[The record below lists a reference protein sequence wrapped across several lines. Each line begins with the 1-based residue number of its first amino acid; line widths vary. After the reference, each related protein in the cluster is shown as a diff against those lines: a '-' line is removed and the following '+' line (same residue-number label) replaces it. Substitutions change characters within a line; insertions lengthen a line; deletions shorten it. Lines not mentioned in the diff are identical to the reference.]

1 MMNPLFNY
9 KERRFRSG
17 LRITFFSVKM
27 ILLVGFIQYIPM
39 AGWQWMFVPPCAY
52 IWYRLS
58 LFLTDH
64 RITKDNP
71 WYQGGLY
78 WNSTSLTHYIAGWV
92 IGLLALSIMVGIG
105 YLLGF
110 FSVGSAGYATQF
122 ATENMATNDR
132 TYLVS
137 ISASSY
143 YSIFLFLF
151 QMLAVG
157 FYEEVMLRGYVLIN
171 LKEGIQRKY
180 ISDRTA
186 LIIAVML
193 SSLIFS
199 LAHLLNPSASI
210 ITFITIS
217 LAGILLAFPFVWTG
231 NLALS
236 IGLHSAWNFILGGVF
251 GFKVSGLSWSASI
264 LYVQSTG
271 PDWWTGGLFG
281 PEAGISGVIA
291 MCLSLLLIFIFLQK
305 YSTHQSIHSNW
316 LNPAK
321 KDELIK

>member
-17 LRITFFSVKM
+17 LRITFFSVTM

-58 LFLTDH
+58 LFLMDH

-171 LKEGIQRKY
+171 LKEGIQWKY

-291 MCLSLLLIFIFLQK
+291 MFLSLLLIFIFLQK

>member
-17 LRITFFSVKM
+17 LRITFFSVTM

-92 IGLLALSIMVGIG
+92 IGLLALSLMVGIG
-105 YLLGF
+105 CLLGF

-264 LYVQSTG
+264 LYVQLTG
-271 PDWWTGGLFG
+271 PD
-281 PEAGISGVIA
+281 
-291 MCLSLLLIFIFLQK
+291 C
-305 YSTHQSIHSNW
+305 ST
-316 LNPAK
+316 
-321 KDELIK
+321 

>member
-17 LRITFFSVKM
+17 LRITFFSVTM

-171 LKEGIQRKY
+171 LKEGIQWKY

-291 MCLSLLLIFIFLQK
+291 MFLSLLLIFIFLQR
-305 YSTHQSIHSNW
+305 YSKQQSIHSNW

-321 KDELIK
+321 RDELIK

>member
-1 MMNPLFNY
+1 MINPLFNY

-17 LRITFFSVKM
+17 LRIIFFSVIM
-27 ILLVGFIQYIPM
+27 IFLVWFIQYIPM
-39 AGWQWMFVPPCAY
+39 AGWQWMFVPPIVY
-52 IWYRLS
+52 IWYRLN

-78 WNSTSLTHYIAGWV
+78 WNSISLTHYIAGWV
-92 IGLLALSIMVGIG
+92 IGLLALSLMVGIG
-105 YLLGF
+105 CLLGF
-110 FSVGSAGYATQF
+110 FSVELAEYVTQYAT
-122 ATENMATNDR
+122 ESMVIDDR
-132 TYLVS
+132 TQLVRITSSWYYL
-137 ISASSY
+137 
-143 YSIFLFLF
+143 IFLFLV
-151 QMLAVG
+151 QMMAVG
-157 FYEEVMLRGYVLIN
+157 FYEELMLRGYVLIN
-171 LKEGIQRKY
+171 LKEGIRWKC

-186 LIIAVML
+186 LVIAVML

-199 LAHLLNPSASI
+199 SAHLLNPNASY

-217 LAGILLAFPFVWTG
+217 LAGILLAFPFIWTG

-251 GFKVSGLSWSASI
+251 GFKVSGLPWSESI

-291 MCLSLLLIFIFLQK
+291 MFLSLLLILIFLQK
-305 YSTHQSIHSNW
+305 YSTHQSIHTNW
-316 LNPAK
+316 LNPDK
-321 KDELIK
+321 RDGLI

>member
-17 LRITFFSVKM
+17 LRITFFSVTM
-27 ILLVGFIQYIPM
+27 ILLVGFLQYIPM

-291 MCLSLLLIFIFLQK
+291 MFLSLLLIFIFLQK

>member
-1 MMNPLFNY
+1 MINPLYNY

-17 LRITFFSVKM
+17 LRITFFSVTM
-27 ILLVGFIQYIPM
+27 ILLVGFLQYIPM

-52 IWYRLS
+52 IWYRLN
-58 LFLTDH
+58 LFLTDQ

-78 WNSTSLTHYIAGWV
+78 WNLTSLKHYVAGWA
-92 IGLLALSIMVGIG
+92 IGLLALSLMVGIG
-105 YLLGF
+105 WLLGF
-110 FSVGSAGYATQF
+110 FSVESAGYATQF

-132 TYLVS
+132 THLVS
-137 ISASSY
+137 TSASWY

-171 LKEGIQRKY
+171 LKERLWWKG
-180 ISDRTA
+180 ISDRKA

-193 SSLIFS
+193 SSVLFS
-199 LAHLLNPSASI
+199 LAHLLNPNASF

-291 MCLSLLLIFIFLQK
+291 MFLSLLLIFIFLQK

>member
-1 MMNPLFNY
+1 MINPLFNY

-17 LRITFFSVKM
+17 LRITFFSVTM

-171 LKEGIQRKY
+171 LKEGIQWKY

-281 PEAGISGVIA
+281 PEAGISGVFA
-291 MCLSLLLIFIFLQK
+291 MFLSLLLIFIFLQK

-316 LNPAK
+316 LNPDK
-321 KDELIK
+321 RDGLIG

>member
-1 MMNPLFNY
+1 MINPLFNY

-17 LRITFFSVKM
+17 LRITFFSVTM

-58 LFLTDH
+58 LFLKDH

-137 ISASSY
+137 ISESSY

-171 LKEGIQRKY
+171 LKEGIQWKY

-291 MCLSLLLIFIFLQK
+291 MFLSLLLIFIFLQK

>member
-1 MMNPLFNY
+1 MINPLFNY
-9 KERRFRSG
+9 EEKRFRSG
-17 LRITFFSVKM
+17 LRITFFCLSM
-27 ILLVGFIQYIPM
+27 IFLVGLIQYIPM

-52 IWYRLS
+52 IWYRLN

-92 IGLLALSIMVGIG
+92 IGLLALSLMVWIG
-105 YLLGF
+105 WLLGF
-110 FSVGSAGYATQF
+110 FSIESTGYVTQY

-132 TYLVS
+132 TQLVRITTS
-137 ISASSY
+137 WH
-143 YSIFLFLF
+143 YSVFLFLV

-157 FYEEVMLRGYVLIN
+157 FYEEVMLRGYVIIN
-171 LKEGIQRKY
+171 IKEGVWWMGM
-180 ISDRTA
+180 SDRTA

-199 LAHLLNPSASI
+199 LAHLLNPNASF
-210 ITFITIS
+210 ITFTTIS

-281 PEAGISGVIA
+281 PEAGISGVFA
-291 MCLSLLLIFIFLQK
+291 MFLSLLLIFIFLQR
-305 YSTHQSIHSNW
+305 YSTQQSIHSHW
-316 LNPAK
+316 LNPDK
-321 KDELIK
+321 RDGLI

>member
-1 MMNPLFNY
+1 MINPLFNY
-9 KERRFRSG
+9 EEKRFRSG
-17 LRITFFSVKM
+17 LRITFFCLSM
-27 ILLVGFIQYIPM
+27 LFLVGLIQYIPM
-39 AGWQWMFVPPCAY
+39 ADWQWMFVPPFAY
-52 IWYRLS
+52 IWYRLN
-58 LFLTDH
+58 LFLMDH

-71 WYQGGLY
+71 WYHGGLY

-92 IGLLALSIMVGIG
+92 IGLLALSLMVGIG
-105 YLLGF
+105 CLLGF

-132 TYLVS
+132 THLVS
-137 ISASSY
+137 TSASWY

-171 LKEGIQRKY
+171 LKEGVRWKG

-186 LIIAVML
+186 LIIAMLL

-251 GFKVSGLSWSASI
+251 GFKVSGLSWSVSI

-281 PEAGISGVIA
+281 PEAGISGVFA
-291 MCLSLLLIFIFLQK
+291 MFLSLLLIFIFLQK
-305 YSTHQSIHSNW
+305 YSTQQSIHSNW
-316 LNPAK
+316 LNPDK
-321 KDELIK
+321 RDGLIG

>member
-17 LRITFFSVKM
+17 LRITFFSVTM

-171 LKEGIQRKY
+171 LKEGVRWKG

-186 LIIAVML
+186 LIIAMLL

-291 MCLSLLLIFIFLQK
+291 MFLSLLLIFIFLQK

>member
-291 MCLSLLLIFIFLQK
+291 MFLSLLLIFIFLQK

>member
-1 MMNPLFNY
+1 MINPIYNN
-9 KERRFRSG
+9 EESRFRAG
-17 LRITFFSVKM
+17 IRIPFFFIGM
-27 ILLVGFIQYIPM
+27 IVLVGLVQSIPM
-39 AGWQWMFVPPCAY
+39 AGWQWIIVIPVAFG
-52 IWYRLS
+52 WYRLN

-64 RITKDNP
+64 RVAKDRP

-78 WNSTSLTHYIAGWV
+78 WSSTSLKHYVAGWV
-92 IGLLALSIMVGIG
+92 IGLLALSLMVGIG
-105 YLLGF
+105 WVFGF
-110 FSVGSAGYATQF
+110 FNLELAGYKAEFDTK
-122 ATENMATNDR
+122 E
-132 TYLVS
+132 LGH
-137 ISASSY
+137 SSHAWQ
-143 YSIFLFLF
+143 YSVFLFLV

-171 LKEGIQRKY
+171 LKEGLWWKG
-180 ISDRTA
+180 ISDRAA

-193 SSLIFS
+193 SSLLFS
-199 LAHLLNPSASI
+199 MAHLLNPNASF

-236 IGLHSAWNFILGGVF
+236 IGLHSAWNFTLGGVF

-281 PEAGISGVIA
+281 PEAGISGVLA
-291 MCLSLLLIFIFLQK
+291 MCLSILLIFVFLQSCSK
-305 YSTHQSIHSNW
+305 QQSIHSHW

-321 KDELIK
+321 RDGLII